1 MWIVRLALRRP
12 YTFVAAA
19 ILIAILGGIVIAR
32 MPTDVLPD
40 INIPVVS
47 AIWQYRGLSADEM
60 EKRITTA
67 SERSFT
73 TTVNDIEHIESQSLT
88 GLGIIKVFFHP
99 GTPVEAAVAQMT
111 AISQTVTRQ
120 MPPGVTP
127 PLILRFNASSVPIL
141 QLGLGGQGLSEQAL
155 YDIGSNFLRTQ
166 LATVQGASVL
176 QPAGGKARQ
185 VMVDLD
191 PKALYARGISP
202 SDVSAAINAQS
213 PILPAGAA
221 KVGDREYS
229 VRLNNSPEVVEALNE
244 VPVRQQGG
252 ATVYLRDVAQVRD
265 GGAVQTNVVRQDGR
279 RGALVSI
286 LKTGTASTLD
296 IVERVKKELP
306 RILSTLPPELDVR
319 LLLDQSL
326 FVRASINAVLYEGL
340 LAGVLVS
347 LMILLFIGSWRSTL
361 IVCTSIPLSILTS
374 IILLYFLGQ
383 TINMM
388 TLGGLALAI
397 GILVDEATVEIENI
411 HRNLAMGKSI
421 IRAVLDGAGEIAV
434 PAFVSALSISIVF
447 APVVLLRGTA
457 KYLFQPL
464 AMAVVFAM
472 LASWVL
478 SRTLIPTMVRYMLKS
493 ELDLYRTG
501 HAAAGSGPLWR
512 LHHAFMRGFE
522 RFREGYRKALDWAL
536 AHRLAVVMLFALF
549 CAGSGFLVTQLGQD
563 FFPQVDGGQ
572 LRLHVRAPA
581 GTRLEN
587 TEEMFARVEDKIRQ
601 VIPPEKL
608 DTMLDNIGL
617 PVLPIN
623 MAYTDSAT
631 IGSGD
636 GEILISLKRERE
648 RGETWEYARRLRQ
661 ELPAA
666 FPEMTF
672 FFRSADMVSQILNFG
687 IPAPINIQVIG
698 RNQQAN
704 YRIAKEIE
712 RRLARVPGAV
722 DVRLHQ
728 VLDAPELRI
737 NVDRT
742 RAGQLGLTQREVA
755 SSVLVSL
762 SSSGQVSPNYWLHP
776 DTGVSYLIAVQTP
789 EHRITSM
796 EEIRNTPL
804 AGSRPG
810 SPQLLSNVA
819 TTERDTTP
827 LAISH
832 YNVQPVLDIYA
843 SVQDRDLGSVA
854 GQVDKIVKDASAK
867 LPRGSSIQ
875 VRGQMETMR
884 ESFQGLTVGILLAV
898 ALVYL
903 VMVINFQ
910 SWLDP
915 FIILM
920 ALPGAFSGI
929 VWSLYVTQTTINV
942 PSLMGAIMSVGV
954 ATANSIL
961 LVTFA
966 NQRREEGAGVREAA
980 LSAAV
985 TRLRPVLMTAG
996 AMILGMLPM
1005 SLGLG
1010 EGGEQN
1016 APIGRA
1022 VIGGLVVATFATLLF
1037 VPVAY
1042 TTLKE
1047 GRRPGA
1053 PEQDTELLR

>member
-1 MWIVRLALRRP
+1 V
-12 YTFVAAA
+12 
-19 ILIAILGGIVIAR
+19 
-32 MPTDVLPD
+32 
-40 INIPVVS
+40 
-47 AIWQYRGLSADEM
+47 
-60 EKRITTA
+60 
-67 SERSFT
+67 
-73 TTVNDIEHIESQSLT
+73 
-88 GLGIIKVFFHP
+88 IKVFFHP
-99 GTPVEAAVAQMT
+99 GTPVDAAVAQMT

-120 MPPGVTP
+120 MPPGATP

-185 VMVDLD
+185 IMVDLD
-191 PKALYARGISP
+191 PKALYSRGVSP
-202 SDVSAAINAQS
+202 ADVSAAINAQS

-221 KVGDREYS
+221 KLGEREYS
-229 VRLNNSPEVVEALNE
+229 VRLNNSPEVVELLNDL
-244 VPVRQQGG
+244 PVRQQGG

-265 GGAVQTNVVRQDGR
+265 GGAVQMNVVRQDGR

-286 LKTGTASTLD
+286 LKTGKASTLD
-296 IVERVKKELP
+296 IVSKVKRELP

-326 FVRASINAVLYEGL
+326 FVRASIQAVLYEGL
-340 LAGVLVS
+340 LAAILVS
-347 LMILLFIGSWRSTL
+347 LMILLFLGSGRSTL

-374 IILLYFLGQ
+374 LILLYFLDQ
-383 TINMM
+383 TINVM

-421 IRAVLDGAGEIAV
+421 IRAVLDGAREIAV

-447 APVVLLRGTA
+447 APVVLLGGTA

-493 ELDLYRTG
+493 QLHMYRQDG
-501 HAAAGSGPLWR
+501 AAARGSAGPVWR
-512 LHHAFMRGFE
+512 LHHRFMRGFE
-522 RFREGYRKALDWAL
+522 RFRDGYRDALGWAL
-536 AHRLAVVMLFALF
+536 ARPWTVVTVFALF
-549 CAGSGFLVTQLGQD
+549 CAASGYLATQLGQD
-563 FFPQVDGGQ
+563 FFPPVDGGQ
-572 LRLHVRAPA
+572 LRLHVRTPV
-581 GTRLEN
+581 GTRLET
-587 TEEMFARVEDKIRQ
+587 TEELFAQVENKIREI
-601 VIPPEKL
+601 IPPEKL
-608 DTMLDNIGL
+608 DTILDNIGL

-623 MAYTDSAT
+623 LAYTDSAT

-636 GEILISLKRERE
+636 GEILISLKRERK
-648 RGETWEYARRLRQ
+648 RGDTWEYARRLRR

-712 RRLARVPGAV
+712 RRLAQAPGAV

-728 VLDAPELRI
+728 VLEAPELRI
-737 NVDRT
+737 NVDRA
-742 RAGQLGLTQREVA
+742 RASQMGMTQREVA
-755 SSVLVSL
+755 NSLLVSL

-776 DTGVSYLIAVQTP
+776 QTGVSYLIAAQTP
-789 EHRITSM
+789 EYRIASM
-796 EEIRNTPL
+796 EDIRNTPL
-804 AGSRPG
+804 SGSRVG
-810 SPQLLSNVA
+810 APQLLGNVA
-819 TTERDTTP
+819 TIERVTAP
-827 LAISH
+827 MVLSH
-832 YNVQPVLDIYA
+832 HNVQPVLDIYA
-843 SVQDRDLGSVA
+843 GVQDRDLGSVA
-854 GQVDKIVKDASAK
+854 REVDKIVADMSAK
-867 LPRGSSIQ
+867 LPRGSFLQ
-875 VRGQMETMR
+875 VRGQMQTMR
-884 ESFQGLTVGILLAV
+884 ESFRGLAGGILLAV

-915 FIILM
+915 FIILT

-929 VWSLYVTQTTINV
+929 IWSLYLTQTTINV
-942 PSLMGAIMSVGV
+942 PSLMGAIMSIGV

-966 NQRREEGAGVREAA
+966 NQRRAEGAGAAEAA
-980 LSAAV
+980 LSAAS

-1005 SLGLG
+1005 SMGFG

-1016 APIGRA
+1016 APLGRA
-1022 VIGGLVVATFATLLF
+1022 VIGGLAVATLATLFF

-1042 TTLKE
+1042 SALK
-1047 GRRPGA
+1047 GRIRTKP
-1053 PEQDTELLR
+1053 PEEDAEMLQ